1 MTLFRNHKWWWAVLL
16 SATLVVSVVT
26 AYEVTA
32 VGLLYSVA
40 GHFAF
45 AIGVAIVPWLFYR
58 LIGRPMD
65 TEQMMAT
72 ITVSWLILAV
82 ANLLVMPG

>member
-1 MTLFRNHKWWWAVLL
+1 MTLFRNHKWWWAALL
-16 SATLVVSVVT
+16 STTLVVSVVT
-26 AYEVTA
+26 AYEVTP

-45 AIGVAIVPWLFYR
+45 AIGVAVFPWLFYW
-58 LIGRPMD
+58 LIGRPMN

-72 ITVSWLILAV
+72 ITVGWLILAV
-82 ANLLVMPG
+82 ANLLVIPG

>member
-1 MTLFRNHKWWWAVLL
+1 MALL

-26 AYEVTA
+26 AYEVTV
-32 VGLLYSVA
+32 VGLLSSVL

-45 AIGVAIVPWLFYR
+45 AIGVALVPWLFYR
-58 LIGRPMD
+58 LIGHPMN

-72 ITVSWLILAV
+72 ITVGWLILAV
-82 ANLLVMPG
+82 ANLLVMP